1 MKKKISLK
9 GKKKS
14 IVPVIAVVLVVAVAA
29 SVLFMRSKAKGADS
43 TEMTVQSATAE
54 KGSVSTTVVG
64 TGTLASSA
72 GTDVKIPAGI
82 EIEEVLVESGDS
94 VEAGQKLATVNE
106 ASVASVLLEV
116 KENIESVE
124 DAIDDLSS
132 DANDSTTTEYLQKK
146 VLEGQLESLEEAE
159 TLLTEMM
166 SSKAIVAT
174 KSGVISSVNVS
185 AGNTISSGSS
195 GSTSTGSGS
204 SNLQVSANV
213 TTATQS
219 SSVVQCAAEEES
231 TGLVFLTASVDGTT
245 SAEDGD
251 TTVET
256 ITSVSHTASSSG
268 SSVKYPVEV
277 TLEKTEDMLIGMS
290 ASATIIID
298 EAEDAVVI
306 PVSALQERGNTTF
319 VYTEKDTDGNLTGE
333 VEVEVGLSN
342 GTQVEILSGLE
353 EGDTVYYMKSSG
365 TDSSESGFMGG
376 MQGGSMP
383 DMGDMKDMG
392 EMPGGGEMP
401 SGGGMSG
408 GGGQGGPGGQSE

>member
-256 ITSVSHTASSSG
+256 ITSVSHTASSIG

-319 VYTEKDTDGNLTGE
+319 VYTEEDSDGNLTGE

>member
-146 VLEGQLESLEEAE
+146 VLEGQLESLEEVE

-166 SSKAIVAT
+166 SSKSIVAT

-213 TTATQS
+213 TTAAQS
-219 SSVVQCAAEEES
+219 SSVMQCTAEEES
-231 TGLVFLTASVDGTT
+231 TGLVFLTASVDGTA
-245 SAEDGD
+245 SVESEDEG

-256 ITSVSHTASSSG
+256 ITITDCALNIAAPVTGTVPQNEIEETDEFTGTISWNCTPGVS
-268 SSVKYPVEV
+268 
-277 TLEKTEDMLIGMS
+277 
-290 ASATIIID
+290 
-298 EAEDAVVI
+298 
-306 PVSALQERGNTTF
+306 
-319 VYTEKDTDGNLTGE
+319 
-333 VEVEVGLSN
+333 
-342 GTQVEILSGLE
+342 
-353 EGDTVYYMKSSG
+353 
-365 TDSSESGFMGG
+365 
-376 MQGGSMP
+376 
-383 DMGDMKDMG
+383 
-392 EMPGGGEMP
+392 
-401 SGGGMSG
+401 
-408 GGGQGGPGGQSE
+408 

>member
-146 VLEGQLESLEEAE
+146 VLEGQLESLEEVE

-166 SSKAIVAT
+166 SSKSIVAT
-174 KSGVISSVNVS
+174 KSGVISSVNIS
-185 AGNTISSGSS
+185 AGNAVSS

-256 ITSVSHTASSSG
+256 ITSVSHTASSIG

-298 EAEDAVVI
+298 EAEDSVVI

-319 VYTEKDTDGNLTGE
+319 VYTEEDSDGNLTGE